1 MGLIDYTGL
10 LRRGSGENSSLSKSE
25 LHWRKRTVLTEEE
38 KAEIFRRVD
47 GEFRGRE
54 CRRVKLIGLTAVV
67 LSVVLAIGGIRYLN
81 AHSVAIGARF
91 MGVTVNR
98 VVDTASTGETGN
110 ADIALL
116 PSNTRNTLSDGRA
129 VESYRIS
136 GILHEI
142 DDNNAVKNNGDRF
155 LKESFSVGG
164 ALRQIDLAVAYDGGS
179 ATYTLKRAKLSG
191 EFGVSDLGI
200 SEIELSL
207 GGLNTD
213 SKYMLNDSPV
223 DVLSDGTATAVLK
236 LDNYGLSSGQKF
248 TLYRVDGTKKVRTLR
263 FIIPAIGKRG

>member
-1 MGLIDYTGL
+1 MGLIDYAGL
-10 LRRGSGENSSLSKSE
+10 LRRGSGEHSSLSKSA

-38 KAEIFRRVD
+38 KAEIFARVD
-47 GEFRGRE
+47 DEFRGRE
-54 CRRVKLIGLTAVV
+54 CRRVKLIGLAAMV
-67 LSVVLAIGGIRYLN
+67 LSVVLAIGGIRYLK
-81 AHSVAIGARF
+81 AHSVAIGARV

-98 VVDTASTGETGN
+98 VVDKASTGETGN
-110 ADIALL
+110 EDIAIL
-116 PSNTRNTLSDGRA
+116 PSNTLSDGRV

-155 LKESFSVGG
+155 LKESFSLDG
-164 ALRQIDLAVAYDGGS
+164 ALRQIDLKIAYDANS
-179 ATYTLKRAKLSG
+179 ATYTLKKAAITG
-191 EFGVSDLGI
+191 EFGVADLGV
-200 SEIELSL
+200 SEVTLSL
-207 GGLNTD
+207 GGLKTD
-213 SKYMLNDSPV
+213 SKYLLNDSPV

>member
-1 MGLIDYTGL
+1 MSLIDYAGL
-10 LRRGSGENSSLSKSE
+10 LRRGTGDTSSVSKGCLS
-25 LHWRKRTVLTEEE
+25 RGKRTVLTEEE

-47 GEFRGRE
+47 GEFRGRA
-54 CRRVKLIGLTAVV
+54 CRRVQLIGLAAMV
-67 LSVVLAIGGIRYLN
+67 LSVVLAIGGIRYLK
-81 AHSVAIGARF
+81 AHSVAIGARV

-98 VVDTASTGETGN
+98 VVDKASTGETGN
-110 ADIALL
+110 EDIAIL
-116 PSNTRNTLSDGRA
+116 PSNTLSDGRV

-155 LKESFSVGG
+155 LKESFSVDG

-179 ATYTLKRAKLSG
+179 ATYTLKKAKLSG
-191 EFGVSDLGI
+191 EFGVSDLGV

-207 GGLNTD
+207 GGLSTD
-213 SKYMLNDSPV
+213 SKYLLNDSPV
-223 DVLSDGTATAVLK
+223 DVLSDGTATAVIK
-236 LDNYGLSSGQKF
+236 LDNYGFGSNAQKF
-248 TLYRVDGTKKVRTLR
+248 ILYRVDGTKKVRTLR

>member
-1 MGLIDYTGL
+1 MGLIDYSGL
-10 LRRGSGENSSLSKSE
+10 LRRAGETKGISKSVSSVGT
-25 LHWRKRTVLTEEE
+25 HKVLTEEE
-38 KAEIFRRVD
+38 KAEIFARVD
-47 GEFRGRE
+47 DEFRGRE
-54 CRRVKLIGLTAVV
+54 CRRVQLIGLAAMV
-67 LSVVLAIGGIRYLN
+67 LSVVLAIGGIRYLK

-91 MGVTVNR
+91 MGITVNR
-98 VVDTASTGETGN
+98 VVDKASTGETGN
-110 ADIALL
+110 EDIAIL
-116 PSNTRNTLSDGRA
+116 PSNTLSDGRV

-155 LKESFSVGG
+155 LKESFSVDG

-179 ATYTLKRAKLSG
+179 ATYTLKKAKLSG

-213 SKYMLNDSPV
+213 SKYLLNDSPV
-223 DVLSDGTATAVLK
+223 DVLSDGTATAVIK
-236 LDNYGLSSGQKF
+236 LDNYGFGSKTQKF
-248 TLYRVDGTKKVRTLR
+248 NLYRVDGTKKVRTLR

>member
-1 MGLIDYTGL
+1 MSLIDYAGL
-10 LRRGSGENSSLSKSE
+10 LRRGTGETSSVSKGCLS
-25 LHWRKRTVLTEEE
+25 RGKRTVLTEEE

-47 GEFRGRE
+47 GEFRGRA
-54 CRRVKLIGLTAVV
+54 CRRVQLIGLAAMV

-81 AHSVAIGARF
+81 AHNVAIGARF
-91 MGVTVNR
+91 MGVTVSR
-98 VVDTASTGETGN
+98 VVDKVPTGETGN

-116 PSNTRNTLSDGRA
+116 PSNTLSDGRV
-129 VESYRIS
+129 VESYRLS
-136 GILHEI
+136 GILHEV
-142 DDNNAVKNNGDRF
+142 DDSGAVKNNGDRF

-164 ALRQIDLAVAYDGGS
+164 ALRQIDLKIAYDANS
-179 ATYTLKRAKLSG
+179 ATYTLKKAAISG
-191 EFGVSDLGI
+191 EFGVADLGI
-200 SEIELSL
+200 SEITLSL
-207 GGLNTD
+207 GSLKTD
-213 SKYMLNDSPV
+213 SKYLLNDSPV

>member
-1 MGLIDYTGL
+1 MGLIDYAGL
-10 LRRGSGENSSLSKSE
+10 LRRGSWAQSLGESGLSRGTHK
-25 LHWRKRTVLTEEE
+25 VLTEEE
-38 KAEIFRRVD
+38 KAEIFARVD
-47 GEFRGRE
+47 GEFRGRA
-54 CRRVKLIGLTAVV
+54 CRRVQLIGLAAMV
-67 LSVVLAIGGIRYLN
+67 LSVVLAIGGIRYLK
-81 AHSVAIGARF
+81 AHSVAIGARV

-98 VVDTASTGETGN
+98 VVDKASTGETGN
-110 ADIALL
+110 EDIAIL
-116 PSNTRNTLSDGRA
+116 PSNTLSDGRV
-129 VESYRIS
+129 VESYWIS

-164 ALRQIDLAVAYDGGS
+164 ALRQIDLKIAYDANS
-179 ATYTLKRAKLSG
+179 ATYTLKKATVSG
-191 EFGVSDLGI
+191 EFGVADLGI
-200 SEIELSL
+200 SEVTLSL
-207 GGLNTD
+207 GGLKTD
-213 SKYMLNDSPV
+213 SKYLLNDSPV

>member
-1 MGLIDYTGL
+1 MSLIDYSGL
-10 LRRGSGENSSLSKSE
+10 LRRAGETKGISKSVSSVGT
-25 LHWRKRTVLTEEE
+25 HKVLTEEE

-47 GEFRGRE
+47 GEFRGRA

-67 LSVVLAIGGIRYLN
+67 LSVVIAIGGIRYLN
-81 AHSVAIGARF
+81 AHNVAIGARF
-91 MGVTVNR
+91 MGVTVSR

-110 ADIALL
+110 DDIALL
-116 PSNTRNTLSDGRA
+116 PSNSLSDGRV
-129 VESYRIS
+129 VESYRLS

-142 DDNNAVKNNGDRF
+142 DENNAVKNNGDRF

-164 ALRQIDLAVAYDGGS
+164 ALRQIDLKIAYDANS
-179 ATYTLKRAKLSG
+179 ATYTLKKATVSG
-191 EFGVSDLGI
+191 EFGVADLGV
-200 SEIELSL
+200 SEVTLSL
-207 GGLNTD
+207 GGLKTD
-213 SKYMLNDSPV
+213 SKYLLNDSPV

-248 TLYRVDGTKKVRTLR
+248 ILYRVDGTKKVRTLR

>member
-1 MGLIDYTGL
+1 MGLIDYAGL

-47 GEFRGRE
+47 GEFRGRA
-54 CRRVKLIGLTAVV
+54 CRRVQLIGLAAMV
-67 LSVVLAIGGIRYLN
+67 LSVVLAIGGIRYLK
-81 AHSVAIGARF
+81 AHSVAVGARF
-91 MGVTVNR
+91 MGITVNR
-98 VVDTASTGETGN
+98 VVDKASTGETGN
-110 ADIALL
+110 EDIAIL
-116 PSNTRNTLSDGRA
+116 PSNTLSDGRI

-155 LKESFSVGG
+155 LKESFSVDG

-179 ATYTLKRAKLSG
+179 ATYTLNKAKLSG

-213 SKYMLNDSPV
+213 SKYLLNDSPV
-223 DVLSDGTATAVLK
+223 DVLSSGTATAVIK
-236 LDNYGLSSGQKF
+236 LDNYGFGSKAQKF
-248 TLYRVDGTKKVRTLR
+248 ILYRVDGNKKVRTLR
-263 FIIPAIGKRG
+263 FIIPAIGNRG

>member
-1 MGLIDYTGL
+1 MSLIDYSGL
-10 LRRGSGENSSLSKSE
+10 LRRAGETKGISKSKSSVGM
-25 LHWRKRTVLTEEE
+25 HKGLTEEE

-47 GEFRGRE
+47 DEFRGRE

-67 LSVVLAIGGIRYLN
+67 LSVVIAIGGIRYLN
-81 AHSVAIGARF
+81 AHNVAIGARF
-91 MGVTVNR
+91 MGVTVSR
-98 VVDTASTGETGN
+98 VVDTAPTGETGN
-110 ADIALL
+110 DDIALL
-116 PSNTRNTLSDGRA
+116 PSNTLSDGR
-129 VESYRIS
+129 VIESYRLS

-155 LKESFSVGG
+155 LKESFSVDG

-179 ATYTLKRAKLSG
+179 ATYTLKKAKLSG
-191 EFGVSDLGI
+191 EFGVSDLGV

-207 GGLNTD
+207 GGLSTD
-213 SKYMLNDSPV
+213 SKYLLNDSPV

>member
-1 MGLIDYTGL
+1 MSLLDYAGL
-10 LRRGSGENSSLSKSE
+10 LRRGSGAKSLGESGLSRGTHK
-25 LHWRKRTVLTEEE
+25 VLTEEE
-38 KAEIFRRVD
+38 KAEIFARVD
-47 GEFRGRE
+47 GEFRGRA
-54 CRRVKLIGLTAVV
+54 CRRVQLIGLAAMV
-67 LSVVLAIGGIRYLN
+67 LSIVLAIGGIRYLN

-98 VVDTASTGETGN
+98 VVDKASTGETGN
-110 ADIALL
+110 SDVEIL
-116 PSNTRNTLSDGRA
+116 PSNTLSDGRV

-164 ALRQIDLAVAYDGGS
+164 ALRQIDLAVAYDANS
-179 ATYTLKRAKLSG
+179 ATYTLKKAAISG
-191 EFGVSDLGI
+191 EFGVADLGI
-200 SEIELSL
+200 SEVTLSL
-207 GGLNTD
+207 GGLKTE
-213 SKYMLNDSPV
+213 SKYLLNDSPV

-248 TLYRVDGTKKVRTLR
+248 TLYRVDGTNKVRTLR
-263 FIIPAIGKRG
+263 FIIPAIGERG